1 MKRLIVLL
9 ILTVTAQLTFGQSRI
24 ATQHDSVLSYFQ
36 EVEAAYGQHQALW
49 NRSLYG
55 PILLVNP
62 DTREVYANFPDS
74 AGVLK
79 QEGKLYVGSLPKSVS
94 VANTTIR
101 WGGRQWAMIM
111 TPLSKNRFSRV
122 NLMAHE
128 LFHSAQPSLGFK
140 NVNTNNNHL
149 DQKDGRAFLRLE
161 LEALKMAVG
170 SSSRSAMVEH
180 LTNAFVFRAYRHQL
194 FPGSDLAEN
203 GLELNEGIAEYT
215 GNMVCGRDLAQTA
228 ERLKLKLGYFK
239 DNPTYVR
246 SFAYS
251 TTPVYGYLLYCDGR
265 TGWNRSVGST
275 TNLTSYFVEA
285 FGITLPNDVKGAAL
299 EALKRYNGG
308 AILDEEVER
317 EIRNK
322 QLIAECKRK
331 FIEEPHFDIS
341 GEKLDYS
348 FDPQNVVP
356 VEDKGS
362 MYLDITVIDR
372 WGVLTVTKGALLNPS
387 CSMVTVT
394 NPTSVNGRKVSGDGW
409 TLELNE
415 GYAVVKNEA
424 DGRFVLQ
431 KR

>member
-1 MKRLIVLL
+1 MKRSIVLL
-9 ILTVTAQLTFGQSRI
+9 ILTITAQLTFGQGGI
-24 ATQHDSVLSYFQ
+24 TTQQDSVLSYFQ
-36 EVEAAYGQHQALW
+36 EVKEAYGQHQTLW
-49 NRSLYG
+49 DRDLYG

-79 QEGKLYVGSLPKSVS
+79 QEGKVYVGSLPKTVS

-111 TPLSKNRFSRV
+111 TPLPKNRFSRV
-122 NLMAHE
+122 NLLAHE

-161 LEALKMAVG
+161 LEALKMAIG

-203 GLELNEGIAEYT
+203 RLELNEGIAEYT

-228 ERLKLKLGYFK
+228 ERLKVKLGYFQ

-246 SFAYS
+246 SFAYN
-251 TTPVYGYLLYCDGR
+251 TIPIYGYLLYRDGT
-265 TGWNRSVGST
+265 TGWNRSVVNT
-275 TNLTSYFVEA
+275 TNLTSFFVEA
-285 FGITLPNDVKGAAL
+285 FGISLPDDVKGAAL
-299 EALKRYNGG
+299 EALRRYNGG
-308 AILDEEVER
+308 TILEEEAKR

-322 QLIAECKRK
+322 QLIAECRRK

-341 GEKLDYS
+341 GEKLDFT

-362 MYLDITVIDR
+362 MYPDITVIDR
-372 WGVLTVTKGALLNPS
+372 WGVLTVTKGALLNSS

-394 NPTSVNGRKVSGDGW
+394 NPTSVDGRKVSGDGW
-409 TLELNE
+409 SLELNE
-415 GYAVVKNEA
+415 GYAVVQNEA

-431 KR
+431 KM